1 MTQVL
6 SFAATLEPDGEG
18 FLVRFPQLPEALT
31 AAESECEALA
41 EAEDCLGEALS
52 ARLERGEAIPEQSPV
67 EEGMREIPVPLY
79 LAPKVAL
86 SRELKAQAVSIEE
99 LARRLDCSADEARN
113 LLHPR
118 SETPPERLQHALAA
132 LGLRITVTV
141 DAAA

>member
-1 MTQVL
+1 M
-6 SFAATLEPDGEG
+6 
-18 FLVRFPQLPEALT
+18 VRFPQLPEALT

-113 LLHPR
+113 LCIPAAKRRQRDYSTPSRR
-118 SETPPERLQHALAA
+118 SVSVLRLP
-132 LGLRITVTV
+132 
-141 DAAA
+141 